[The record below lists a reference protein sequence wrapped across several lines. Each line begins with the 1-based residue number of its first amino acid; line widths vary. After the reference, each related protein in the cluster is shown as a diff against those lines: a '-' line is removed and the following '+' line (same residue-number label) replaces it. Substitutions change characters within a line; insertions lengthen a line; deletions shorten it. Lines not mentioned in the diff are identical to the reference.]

1 MFKTKLFGPF
11 SSKPPAVETPLIA
24 IPKLFYIKAC
34 NGAGKS
40 TIPSLMAERDPDAY
54 YLTIGKR
61 KYATVFPSY
70 RMISLGKY
78 DNSNSKGCDSL
89 KDTEMIMNS
98 LEYVERNEHY
108 NGYSIIVEGIIPA
121 TIKETWVERLQGHSR
136 PLVITFL
143 DTPFETCLERISARN
158 SNKSLDGDLIE
169 LVRTKYN
176 RIQKHKE
183 DYKELFPEIKQVT
196 INATC
201 DLDTMIN
208 KFLTEDYL

>member
-11 SSKPPAVETPLIA
+11 SNKPPVVETPLIA
-24 IPKLFYIKAC
+24 CPKLFYIKAC

-54 YLTIGKR
+54 YLTDGNR

-89 KDTEMIMNS
+89 KDTEMIMNA

-108 NGYSIIVEGIIPA
+108 VGYSIIVEGIIPA
-121 TIKETWVERLQGHSR
+121 TIKDTWVERLRGHSR
-136 PLVITFL
+136 QLVITFL

-158 SNKSLDGDLIE
+158 GGKVLDEDLVN
-169 LVRTKYN
+169 LVRTKFD

-183 DYKELFPEIKQVT
+183 VYKELFPEIKRVT

-201 DLDTMIN
+201 DLDTMID
-208 KFLTEDYL
+208 KFLKEDYK